1 MTGAP
6 VQAKLRLALD
16 EHLKVLSVSD
26 GIEALLGFSA
36 EDFLAFRVSVK
47 DRIHKDDAAIAGM
60 LFSSPIENKSGT
72 FNIRLRHADGRI
84 RCIKGQY
91 SKEPANEGGAVL
103 DLLLQDA
110 KSLYESRGE
119 PTSLTTIGPL
129 MDIVDEALYFKD
141 RNYVFTGGNRQSI
154 LAFAGPGGD
163 GAGFL
168 GKTDYDLFPEEYA
181 DIYYRLEREV
191 FEKNAVAS
199 ELQVTLTPDG
209 GKRWVDNR
217 KYPIRNKN
225 GEIIGLFGVA
235 QDITVRMDALERLRE
250 SEDSLREAQSIA
262 DRAAMFWR
270 PPLGCGQVRTFW
282 TKCSE

>member
-1 MTGAP
+1 MC
-6 VQAKLRLALD
+6 LR
-16 EHLKVLSVSD
+16 
-26 GIEALLGFSA
+26 EA
-36 EDFLAFRVSVK
+36 
-47 DRIHKDDAAIAGM
+47 
-60 LFSSPIENKSGT
+60 
-72 FNIRLRHADGRI
+72 
-84 RCIKGQY
+84 
-91 SKEPANEGGAVL
+91 
-103 DLLLQDA
+103 
-110 KSLYESRGE
+110 
-119 PTSLTTIGPL
+119 
-129 MDIVDEALYFKD
+129 
-141 RNYVFTGGNRQSI
+141 NRQNI

-235 QDITVRMDALERLRE
+235 QDITERMDALEGCARARNRCGKRRE
-250 SEDSLREAQSIA
+250 SRAW
-262 DRAAMFWR
+262 AAMSWTSPTGYGR
-270 PPLGCGQVRTFW
+270 VRMSW
-282 TKCSE
+282 TKCSESAKSMSARLRDGLPLSIPTIARRWLPISRMRSWPGKPFDREYRIVRQSDGAVRWVHGLGRLEFDAQGRP